1 MAVIAEKV
9 IDAINVAN
17 KELGNVNHNL
27 YYCVYQYYQEDE
39 KHREKMSDQDQEDM
53 SQVKKLLW
61 TKIEAE
67 LDRLARRALWLK
79 ENGAIIFKYLDEQA
93 TGNAP
98 PPPEDPPP
106 LWP

>member
-1 MAVIAEKV
+1 MAVNAENVIA
-9 IDAINVAN
+9 AINAAN
-17 KELGNVNHNL
+17 KELAGVNHNL

-39 KHREKMSDQDQEDM
+39 KHRGKMSDHDQEDM

-67 LDRLARRALWLK
+67 LDRVARRALWLK
-79 ENGAIIFKYLDEQA
+79 ENGGIIFNYLEEKA
-93 TGNAP
+93 SVNVP